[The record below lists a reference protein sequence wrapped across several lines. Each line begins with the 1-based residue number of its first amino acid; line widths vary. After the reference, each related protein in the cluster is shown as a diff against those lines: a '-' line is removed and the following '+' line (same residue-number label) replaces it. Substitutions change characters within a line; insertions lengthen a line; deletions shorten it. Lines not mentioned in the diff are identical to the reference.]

1 MVTLLGI
8 GAALAYGAADFFGGA
23 ASRRAST
30 LAALMVSVPVGLFLL
45 FMGALGVGQA
55 PTVTGLAWGLAA
67 GTAGGAG
74 MITFYR
80 ALARGPMSVVAPVSA
95 LAAAVVP
102 VAVGSLRG
110 ERLNAA
116 ALVGVLLCLVAIG
129 LVSMEESASP
139 VGPRQPAT
147 GSRLHRIVDSG
158 PVVAAFSG
166 ATFGVFFVLLREAG
180 TGSGLWPL
188 VSARTGNVVMLV
200 VAMLLTRRRVAAP
213 KGPTLALAVCSGAL
227 DAGANLLYF
236 LATHAGLLSL
246 AAVLTSLYPAVTVLL
261 ARAVYSERLRT
272 VQRVG
277 MGIAVAG
284 IALVTVG

>member
-1 MVTLLGI
+1 MVTLLGL
-8 GAALAYGAADFFGGA
+8 GAALTYGAADFFGGA
-23 ASRRAST
+23 AARRAGT
-30 LAALMVSVPVGLFLL
+30 LAALMISVPVGLFLL
-45 FMGALGVGQA
+45 AMGALGTGAA
-55 PTVTGLAWGLAA
+55 PTVGGLAWGLAA

-102 VAVGSLRG
+102 VAVGALRG
-110 ERLNAA
+110 ERLNAP

-139 VGPRQPAT
+139 IGPRRPAT
-147 GSRLHRIVDSG
+147 GSRLRRIVDSG

-166 ATFGVFFVLLREAG
+166 ATFGVFFVLIREAG

-188 VSARTGNVVMLV
+188 VSARTGNVVVLV
-200 VAMLLTRRRVAAP
+200 VAMLLTRRRVSVP
-213 KGPTLALAVCSGAL
+213 KGSTLLLAVCSGAL

-261 ARAVYSERLRT
+261 ARAVYCERLRL
-272 VQRVG
+272 VQRIG
-277 MGIAVAG
+277 MGIALAG
-284 IALVTVG
+284 IALVTAG